1 MAHIYN
7 STGLAAPALPMD
19 ALQDYDAVHVDS
31 FDEQDQLLQ
40 QQREN
45 SGSPALLNGTSKKR
59 KITRTRPLR
68 SCVACNRR

>member
-1 MAHIYN
+1 MAHLYN

-19 ALQDYDAVHVDS
+19 DYDAGHVEA

-40 QQREN
+40 QQHEN